1 MDGPGEFYAKM
12 GRRVSICEDLAKG
25 FGIAGIIIL
34 IVSLFV
40 KKRKIPKMPY
50 DPEIQYPVIRASI
63 CNGEKVAGFKNKADG
78 NFTEVMLIRSD
89 ADLEEFK
96 KAYGIDEVKTEY

>member
-1 MDGPGEFYAKM
+1 
-12 GRRVSICEDLAKG
+12 
-25 FGIAGIIIL
+25 
-34 IVSLFV
+34 
-40 KKRKIPKMPY
+40 MPY